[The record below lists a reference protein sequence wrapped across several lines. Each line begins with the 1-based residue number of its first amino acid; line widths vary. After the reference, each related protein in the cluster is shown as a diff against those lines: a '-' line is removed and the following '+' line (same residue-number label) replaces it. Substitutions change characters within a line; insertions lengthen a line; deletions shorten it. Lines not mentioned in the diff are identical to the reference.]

1 MRGTTGPEPVSNRRM
16 RGGLAASLVAALV
29 AMTCGFTATG
39 AAAAATDRDQPA
51 RTPGIPPVGEGSLDP
66 VEGGGFPTITGPTA
80 LLTDVRTARQD
91 GFDRIVLQFGSGQM
105 PGYRVAYV
113 EPPVRAAGSGQVVP
127 IAGQAFL
134 QVSTTPASG
143 VDLSG
148 PQPRPTYPGPE
159 RVAPPDG
166 EVVTEVVRTGDFEAG
181 LTWTAGVTKRLPFAV
196 AAFADPNRLVVD
208 VLHEPADPGLRPI
221 GEADVQPSSAA
232 GSGPPVVV
240 TDVRLGAHDGFD
252 RLVFETAGEGRAGWE
267 AGYVEQP
274 RAQGSGAP
282 IAVDAPAALGVTL
295 TNIALPGDAPPGTQ
309 PWDGPQRQRIADAQ
323 VLLELVEDGLFE
335 GRYAFFA
342 GTPGERPFAIGRL
355 DSPSR
360 IVVDILTREPGAPGH
375 PGC

>member
-1 MRGTTGPEPVSNRRM
+1 MRWTTGPTPVRNRRL
-16 RGGLAASLVAALV
+16 RGGLAASLAAALV
-29 AMTCGFTATG
+29 AVACGSTAT
-39 AAAAATDRDQPA
+39 AAAAADRDPPT

-66 VEGGGFPTITGPTA
+66 VQAGGYPTTAGPVA
-80 LLTDVRTARQD
+80 HLTDVRSARQD
-91 GFDRIVLQFGSGQM
+91 GFDRIVLQFDGAQV

-113 EPPVRAAGSGQVVP
+113 EPPVRAAGSGEVVP

-134 QVSTTPASG
+134 QISAAPAAG

-148 PQPRPTYPGPE
+148 PQPRPTYPGPD

-166 EVVTEVVRTGDFEAG
+166 EVVTEVVRTGDFEAN
-181 LTWTAGVTKRLPFAV
+181 LTWTAGVTERLPFAV
-196 AAFADPNRLVVD
+196 AAFTDPNRLVVD
-208 VLHEPADPGLRPI
+208 VLHEPADPGPQPI

-232 GSGPPVVV
+232 AAGPPVVV

-274 RAQGSGAP
+274 RALGSGEP
-282 IAVDAPAALGVTL
+282 INLDATAAIGITL
-295 TNIALPGDAPPGTQ
+295 TNIALPGDAPPGAR

-323 VLLELVEDGLFE
+323 VLVEVVEDGLFE

-342 GTPGERPFAIGRL
+342 GTPGEHPFAISRL
-355 DSPSR
+355 DSPPR
-360 IVVDILTREPGAPGH
+360 IVVDIPFRGEGTS
-375 PGC
+375 